1 MGQPNKDKS
10 VSSSTELIIFDCDG
24 VLVDSEIIFNQVMA
38 EDLSEHGLKLDLA
51 QCMALF
57 VGGSMES
64 VHSAVEAKGIKLPS
78 DWIENLYTKVLERLE
93 QGVDPVAGVSDVLK
107 QLASLGMPFCVASNG
122 PIQKMELTLGKTGL
136 LSYFENAMFS
146 AYNINAW
153 KPDPELFLHAAKHFS
168 VAPENCLVVEDSNSG
183 TLAAKRAGMPCLG
196 YAPDGHNEALAANNA
211 RCFSDMK
218 DLIGLVGLNE
228 VEHE

>member
-1 MGQPNKDKS
+1 MRTMRG
-10 VSSSTELIIFDCDG
+10 STELIIFDCDG

-38 EDLSEHGLKLDLA
+38 EDLSEHGLLLDVK

-64 VHSAVEAKGIKLPS
+64 VQSAVEAKGIKLPS

-93 QGVDPVAGVSDVLK
+93 QGVDPVVGIPEVLQ
-107 QLASLGMPFCVASNG
+107 QLSSLGMPFCVASNG
-122 PIQKMELTLGKTGL
+122 PIHKMELTLGKTGI
-136 LSYFENAMFS
+136 LSYFENRMFS
-146 AYNINAW
+146 AYDINSW
-153 KPDPELFLHAAKHFS
+153 KPDPELFLHAAKQFS
-168 VAPENCLVVEDSNSG
+168 VAPEKCIVVEDSENG

-196 YAPDGHNEALAANNA
+196 YAPEGHNEALVANNA
-211 RCFSDMK
+211 QCFSDMSE
-218 DLIGLVGLNE
+218 LIGLIGLGQ